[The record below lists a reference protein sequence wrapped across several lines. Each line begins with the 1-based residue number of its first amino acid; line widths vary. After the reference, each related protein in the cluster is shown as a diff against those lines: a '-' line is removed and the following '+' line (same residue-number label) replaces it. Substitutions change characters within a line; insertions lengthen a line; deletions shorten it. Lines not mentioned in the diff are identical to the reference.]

1 MPSGHLTKAME
12 HHQVDWKNTI
22 YKGAILY
29 HSELLITR
37 GFRTLGCHFVGDDHP
52 RGCEK
57 LGGISFFG
65 SQSATDF
72 RGKPVFFSQLS
83 LIDQRGC
90 LSKNHF
96 TNLGMIPPILITIV
110 VT

>member
-29 HSELLITR
+29 HSELLITG

-72 RGKPVFFSQLS
+72 RGKPVFFFSTKL
-83 LIDQRGC
+83 
-90 LSKNHF
+90 N
-96 TNLGMIPPILITIV
+96 
-110 VT
+110 